1 MTKLYV
7 LEYFFTYYVWP
18 LTVFFLFVFGLC
30 TLIGYI
36 VFKLRNAKNNVLFK
50 SIVKKWSKYAL
61 FLYLGI
67 VIISVL
73 FITFANPNHSLRF
86 LDYIYWQVDSAMR
99 NIEPWIMRNGFIM
112 LIILSGLMSLVL
124 LAHLFQQYDFKMS
137 IKAFVIY
144 LLISIP
150 LISGILYLTT
160 QISLIAVVILIGLP
174 GALIFYIKKG

>member
-1 MTKLYV
+1 
-7 LEYFFTYYVWP
+7 
-18 LTVFFLFVFGLC
+18 
-30 TLIGYI
+30 
-36 VFKLRNAKNNVLFK
+36 
-50 SIVKKWSKYAL
+50 
-61 FLYLGI
+61 
-67 VIISVL
+67 
-73 FITFANPNHSLRF
+73 
-86 LDYIYWQVDSAMR
+86 MR

-112 LIILSGLMSLVL
+112 PIILSGLMSLVL

-174 GALIFYIKKG
+174 GALIFYIKNG